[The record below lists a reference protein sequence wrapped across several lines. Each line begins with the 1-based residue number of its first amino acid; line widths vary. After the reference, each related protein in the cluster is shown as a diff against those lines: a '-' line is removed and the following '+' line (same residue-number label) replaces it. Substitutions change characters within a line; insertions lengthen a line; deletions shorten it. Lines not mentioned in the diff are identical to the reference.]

1 MEYAIECRDVC
12 KQYPHFTL
20 DSIDLR
26 VPTGSV
32 MGFVGPNGAGKS
44 TTLRII
50 MGLVHQDRGSVAVL
64 GHSMPADQ
72 IAAKWNIGF
81 VSEDMRLHPGQ
92 TIDFHLRFLAS
103 IYPNWDAA
111 YADVLLSRF
120 GLIATQKIKGLS
132 HGQRVKASILLAL
145 ARKPKLLVFDEPTTG
160 LDPQA
165 RHQILDEMSAVLAD
179 EDRSILFSSHNTLDI
194 EQLSDQITF
203 INEGRILFSE
213 DKEALLER
221 WRRIRLEV
229 PDGFVLPGIP
239 GIEGI
244 QRNGHIASL
253 TVSAF
258 TDGFCEAF
266 SQAGARVSRVD
277 RLSLEEIFL
286 INVPMHPVAKEQAA

>member
-1 MEYAIECRDVC
+1 MENAIECRGVF
-12 KQYPHFTL
+12 KKYPHFTL
-20 DSIDLR
+20 DSIDLL

-50 MGLVHQDRGSVAVL
+50 MGLVHQDRGTVSVL
-64 GHSMPADQ
+64 GHSMPAAQ
-72 IAAKWNIGF
+72 IAAKWDIGF

-120 GLIATQKIKGLS
+120 GLIASQRIKGLS
-132 HGQRVKASILLAL
+132 HGQRVKASILMAL
-145 ARKPKLLVFDEPTTG
+145 ARKPRLLVFDEPTTG

-179 EDRSILFSSHNTLDI
+179 ADRSILFSSHNTLDV
-194 EQLSDQITF
+194 EQISDQITF
-203 INEGRILFSE
+203 IDAGQILFSE
-213 DKEALLER
+213 DKETLLER

-229 PDGFVLPGIP
+229 PDGYSLPVIP
-239 GIEGI
+239 GIESI
-244 QRNGHIASL
+244 QRNGHIATL

-258 TDGFCEAF
+258 RDGFCEAL
-266 SQAGARVSRVD
+266 SQAGATVSRVD
-277 RLSLEEIFL
+277 RLTLEEIFL
-286 INVPMHPVAKEQAA
+286 TNVPMHGMQKKEAA